1 MDKDKRLQQAIKRW
15 RSAED
20 FYRRKEKETQDAFNA
35 ALKARIEI
43 TDIDPSYFSSMVK
56 DVIRAL
62 NEQNGKGNEVCD

>member
-20 FYRRKEKETQDAFNA
+20 FYRIKEKETQDAFVA
-35 ALKARIEI
+35 ALKARLEI
-43 TDIDPSYFSSMVK
+43 TDIDPAYFARMAK
-56 DVIRAL
+56 DVLRVL